1 MGGSSGLQVTLHRR
15 LPCSAAADDS
25 CAMRQGEVPCVL
37 PETSAAPWTGM
48 QNTGQI
54 ESRTSCIRCL
64 EKNTIAGVRLA
75 FVGNGPI
82 NIPFRCFTIPPPRL
96 PPELNRPWKRPGLN
110 GSSGHRAVPLHNKD
124 PETGHDLEAGL
135 GPDVVLGPGVGMGA
149 LLRSAQG
156 VH

>member
-1 MGGSSGLQVTLHRR
+1 
-15 LPCSAAADDS
+15 
-25 CAMRQGEVPCVL
+25 
-37 PETSAAPWTGM
+37 M

-54 ESRTSCIRCL
+54 ESRTPCIRCL
-64 EKNTIAGVRLA
+64 EKNTIADVRLA
-75 FVGNGPI
+75 LVGNGPI

-124 PETGHDLEAGL
+124 PETGHDLDSEL
-135 GPDVVLGPGVGMGA
+135 ERYVVPGPGFGMGT
-149 LLRSAQG
+149 LLKSGQG